1 MNPVAIGLLVVLIVG
16 IAGYLL
22 KGGIVSADTS
32 SGPQAA
38 GGASAAFIQALANAI
53 AQAEGANP
61 TINNPGDLT
70 GGDVPNTQ
78 ITGTFNAAGVVSI
91 DTLDHGWQALYTK
104 LENIYSGKSTVYWP
118 GMTVSQFGA
127 VYTGGDNAEA
137 WAATVAGA
145 FGADPDANTLA
156 DLAANYG

>member
-78 ITGTFNAAGVVSI
+78 ITGTFNAA
-91 DTLDHGWQALYTK
+91 
-104 LENIYSGKSTVYWP
+104 
-118 GMTVSQFGA
+118 
-127 VYTGGDNAEA
+127 
-137 WAATVAGA
+137 
-145 FGADPDANTLA
+145 
-156 DLAANYG
+156 